1 VQLLPLAL
9 VPLWQTLHRAPL
21 QRRIA
26 FGAAILVYLAA
37 RAAEL
42 NDRTLYA
49 ATGFISGHTLKHLLA
64 TAAAAL
70 VISTLASRA
79 QSRGRYPKSSSGVTY
94 RDSDNNLGSESR
106 VQVTL
111 LRVGKIN
118 GVVFQVGTFDS
129 DLFAGGM
136 LNSTFFFHAFD
147 FTNYAYFLQIT
158 LTRTALGGD
167 TRIYR
172 VRLS

>member
-1 VQLLPLAL
+1 M
-9 VPLWQTLHRAPL
+9 WTRTF
-21 QRRIA
+21 
-26 FGAAILVYLAA
+26 FGV
-37 RAAEL
+37 
-42 NDRTLYA
+42 
-49 ATGFISGHTLKHLLA
+49 LLA
-64 TAAAAL
+64 GLMMVPSVHAADGEFTVVPSTCAPAPASTGYGWSGASVFLPAAGSVVL
-70 VISTLASRA
+70 RCNVTDPADFMNVMDPVWNNIE
-79 QSRGRYPKSSSGVTY
+79 VTY

-136 LNSTFFFHAFD
+136 LNSTFFFHVFD

-167 TRIYR
+167 TRIHR

>member
-1 VQLLPLAL
+1 MVMRAIFGVLLA
-9 VPLWQTLHRAPL
+9 
-21 QRRIA
+21 
-26 FGAAILVYLAA
+26 GAILVQPVQAA
-37 RAAEL
+37 DGEF
-42 NDRTLYA
+42 T
-49 ATGFISGHTLKHLLA
+49 
-64 TAAAAL
+64 
-70 VISTLASRA
+70 VVPSTCAPA
-79 QSRGRYPKSSSGVTY
+79 PSSSGYGWNGAAVVLPAAGSVVLRCNVTDPADFMNVMDPVWNNIEVTY

-118 GVVFQVGTFDS
+118 GAVFQVATFDS
-129 DLFAGGM
+129 NLFAGGM
-136 LNSTFFFHAFD
+136 VNSAFFFHMFD

-167 TRIYR
+167 TRIHR